1 MGVQNTVEN
10 PIQTI
15 TGNLLFSVH
24 GTWWA
29 TYRLQGLAYG
39 RRPNAEKEG
48 IRALHQGLYRALG
61 GESLHLG
68 LAVDTDPVMVVQR
81 MIEALDQPLDQLPE
95 WTAECEAT
103 LDRLETDVVLG
114 ERTYWVAVPL
124 RGTGSE
130 ALIEPL
136 RAVWT
141 WFLSIIGLPR
151 LPPSSRMLAERHRRA
166 REVMRLIPAPFR
178 PRPATAAEQAWIYAH
193 ALHRGLGSDPWLPHT
208 NEDTSPHTPQ
218 APQAQVEDN
227 ATTDQASTS
236 RDEGLISTA
245 GSASLRAGG
254 ALGEPLMDE
263 GALSD
268 VPEEGWRRGWRQRLR
283 QLRPGER
290 RVLKVIDADRDA
302 ASYQSMLVLAGTPDG
317 GSLFPGSEW
326 LGHIENAGVPVDWA
340 VRMRN
345 NAREAVLGR
354 NRRAVTRLNEQ
365 FEQRSG
371 EVTTGAHELDA
382 TGQLLTE
389 YQRRLATEKLEVEL
403 ETITCFSTAA
413 DTRDQALAQGDALAG
428 WFASFEHRLAR
439 PLGEQVDTW
448 WAMQPGAAWPR
459 KLADFTQI
467 SLSEG
472 FAAAVPMMSTVLGDR
487 RGTPLALNQTT
498 RAQSVVFLDLFGTIA
513 ADFSGTV
520 AVAGELGSGKSF
532 TMKSIAGAECDRG
545 ASIIAIDS
553 SGTGEYVDFARS
565 LGGCEI
571 VDVSGP
577 ERSLDPLRVLPGD
590 EGATVARSLLVT
602 LFNIVSTSADDTLLG
617 RVLKPS
623 YRHEHAITGLGSLTD
638 HLITACTLAG
648 GADLGYRLDAYRSES
663 FSDVLFDET
672 LPPISTSS
680 RALIFWTRGLQL
692 PTSSELNNAHLF
704 AQLKIEKRFGRAIY
718 ALLMSLARRLAFA
731 DPTAKVLFLAD
742 ELHRITASPE
752 GLEEAKI
759 FVREA
764 RKQLGAAI
772 FGSQDC
778 TSDFGDETLRGLI
791 PYRVVMRLT
800 DKHLAEAA
808 LGWIGLEATTELV
821 KEVTEDL
828 SPRDPH
834 HRTGEVLLARRGE
847 GLLRDSY
854 GRIGRVKILG
864 PALTARRKAYST
876 TATSRRPDVL
886 AGATPQSEAV
896 SVRTVPTTTL
906 DAASPH
912 VPAQFVKEPAQR
924 PVLPAVT
931 IPVDEAPVN
940 PAPVDVAPV
949 DVAPVGKAPVDE
961 ASVNATSGE
970 HAVDPAPAAVAID
983 VPLILVKPASRS
995 LSHGAAAFPDER
1007 RSTAT
1012 SSVPAQAPTS
1022 LTISE
1027 AHSSAAAE
1035 RLRRIARSH
1044 VEAALARS
1052 RVTATSPSNHLEH
1065 TPVQVEG

>member
-1 MGVQNTVEN
+1 MGVQNTIEN
-10 PIQTI
+10 PIQTL
-15 TGNLLFSVH
+15 TGNLLFSAH

-39 RRPNAEKEG
+39 RRPDAEKES

-68 LAVDTDPVMVVQR
+68 LAVDTDPVTVVQR
-81 MIEALDQPLDQLPE
+81 MLHNLEQPLEQLPE

-103 LDRLETDVVLG
+103 LDRLEDDVVLG
-114 ERTYWVAVPL
+114 ERTYWLAVPL

-141 WFLSIIGLPR
+141 WFLTIIGFPR
-151 LPPSSRMLAERHRRA
+151 LPPSQRMLAERRRRA
-166 REVMRLIPAPFR
+166 DEVMRLIPAPFR

-193 ALHRGLGSDPWLPHT
+193 ALHRGLATDPWLPPT
-208 NEDTSPHTPQ
+208 AADAGTSDAATFDRQQ
-218 APQAQVEDN
+218 APDPADKDLP
-227 ATTDQASTS
+227 AAP
-236 RDEGLISTA
+236 TA
-245 GSASLRAGG
+245 ASLLAGG
-254 ALGEPLMDE
+254 ALGEPLIDE

-283 QLRPGER
+283 QLKPAER
-290 RVLKVIDADRDA
+290 RVLKVIDADRDT

-317 GSLFPGSEW
+317 GAVFPGTEW
-326 LGHIENAGVPVDWA
+326 LGHVENAGVPVDWA

-365 FEQRSG
+365 YEQRAG
-371 EVTTGAHELDA
+371 ETTTGAHELDA
-382 TGQLLTE
+382 TGELLTE
-389 YQRRLATEKLEVEL
+389 YQRRLATEKSEVEL

-413 DTRDQALAQGDALAG
+413 ETRDQALAQGDALVA

-439 PLGEQVDTW
+439 PLGEQADTW

-487 RGTPLALNQTT
+487 HGTPLALNQTT

-513 ADFSGTV
+513 ADFSGCV
-520 AVAGELGSGKSF
+520 AVAGELGSGKSY

-545 ASIIAIDS
+545 ANIIAIDS

-565 LGGCEI
+565 LGDCEI
-571 VDVSGP
+571 ADVLNP
-577 ERSLDPLRVLPGD
+577 QRSLDPLRILPGD

-617 RVLKPS
+617 RVLKQE
-623 YRHEHAITGLGSLTD
+623 YRHQNGITGLGSLTD
-638 HLITACTLAG
+638 HLINECLLAG
-648 GADLGYRLDAYRSES
+648 GADLGYRLDAYRSEA
-663 FSDVLFDET
+663 FSAVLFDET
-672 LPPISTSS
+672 LPPIRTDS
-680 RALIFWTRGLQL
+680 RALIFWTHGLQL

-718 ALLMSLARRLAFA
+718 AMLMGLSRRLAFA
-731 DPTAKVLFLAD
+731 DPTQKVVFLND
-742 ELHRITASPE
+742 EMHRTTSSPE
-752 GLEEAKI
+752 GLEETKTY
-759 FVREA
+759 VREA
-764 RKQLGAAI
+764 RKELAAGI

-778 TSDFGDETLRGLI
+778 TNDFGDDTLKGLI
-791 PYRVVMRLT
+791 PYRIVMRLT
-800 DKHLAEAA
+800 DKILAAAA
-808 LGWIGLEATTELV
+808 LTWIGLEATADLV
-821 KEVTEDL
+821 KEVTQQL

-834 HRTGEVLLARRGE
+834 HPTGEVPAARRGE
-847 GLLRDSY
+847 GLFRDSY

-864 PALTARRKAYST
+864 PALAARRKAYST
-876 TATSRRPDVL
+876 TATSRTADLPTDLTPLSTSTGDHTPGRIDAQVRP
-886 AGATPQSEAV
+886 TSP
-896 SVRTVPTTTL
+896 
-906 DAASPH
+906 AS
-912 VPAQFVKEPAQR
+912 
-924 PVLPAVT
+924 T
-931 IPVDEAPVN
+931 
-940 PAPVDVAPV
+940 
-949 DVAPVGKAPVDE
+949 
-961 ASVNATSGE
+961 
-970 HAVDPAPAAVAID
+970 APASTAATASLQLSKPVMEPTSTTAVGHN
-983 VPLILVKPASRS
+983 PLMSTPAS
-995 LSHGAAAFPDER
+995 
-1007 RSTAT
+1007 
-1012 SSVPAQAPTS
+1012 APMGTPGP
-1022 LTISE
+1022 LTV
-1027 AHSSAAAE
+1027 ANPAAE

-1052 RVTATSPSNHLEH
+1052 RETTTAGSSAGDVHH
-1065 TPVQVEG
+1065 RSVASGKGS

>member
-1 MGVQNTVEN
+1 MGVQNTTEN

-48 IRALHQGLYRALG
+48 IRALHQGLYRSLG

-68 LAVDTDPVMVVQR
+68 LAVDTDPVAVVQR
-81 MIEALDQPLDQLPE
+81 MIQDLDRPLEQLPE

-141 WFLSIIGLPR
+141 WFLTIIGFPR
-151 LPPSSRMLAERHRRA
+151 LPPSPRMLTERHRRA
-166 REVMRLIPAPFR
+166 AEVMRLIPAPFR

-193 ALHRGLGSDPWLPHT
+193 ALHRGLVTDPWLPAAEQESVQRTADAFGTEAENIHPT
-208 NEDTSPHTPQ
+208 
-218 APQAQVEDN
+218 
-227 ATTDQASTS
+227 QASPS
-236 RDEGLISTA
+236 AEGDLFA
-245 GSASLRAGG
+245 GPSAASLLAGG

-283 QLRPGER
+283 QLKPAER
-290 RVLKVIDADRDA
+290 RVLKVIDADRDT

-317 GSLFPGSEW
+317 GSIFPGSEW
-326 LGHIENAGVPVDWA
+326 LGHVEDAGVPVDWA

-345 NAREAVLGR
+345 NARESVLGR
-354 NRRAVTRLNEQ
+354 NRRAVARLNEQ
-365 FEQRSG
+365 YEQRAG
-371 EVTTGAHELDA
+371 ETTTGAHELDA
-382 TGQLLTE
+382 TGELLTE

-413 DTRDQALAQGDALAG
+413 ETRDQALAQGDALAS

-439 PLGEQVDTW
+439 PLGEQADTW

-513 ADFSGTV
+513 ADFSGCV
-520 AVAGELGSGKSF
+520 AVAGELGSGKSY

-545 ASIIAIDS
+545 ASLIAVDS
-553 SGTGEYVDFARS
+553 SGTGEYVVFARA
-565 LGGCEI
+565 LGDCEI
-571 VDVSGP
+571 ADVLNP
-577 ERSLDPLRVLPGD
+577 QRSLDPLRVLPGT
-590 EGATVARSLLVT
+590 EGATVARSLLMT
-602 LFNIVSTSADDTLLG
+602 LFNIVSTSPDDTLLG
-617 RVLKPS
+617 RVLKPD
-623 YRHEHAITGLGSLTD
+623 YRLQHSITGLGSLTD
-638 HLITACTLAG
+638 HLINECTLAG
-648 GADLGYRLDAYRSES
+648 GADLGYRLDAYRSEA
-663 FSDVLFDET
+663 FSDVLFDES
-672 LPPISTSS
+672 LPPIRTDS
-680 RALIFWTRGLQL
+680 RALIFWTHGLQL
-692 PTSSELNNAHLF
+692 PTFSELNNAHLF

-718 ALLMSLARRLAFA
+718 ALLMGLARQLAFA
-731 DPTAKVLFLAD
+731 DSTAKMLFLAD
-742 ELHRITASPE
+742 ELHRITDSPE

-759 FVREA
+759 FARES
-764 RKQLGAAI
+764 RKQRAAAI

-778 TSDFGDETLRGLI
+778 TNDFGDDTLKGLI
-791 PYRVVMRLT
+791 PYRIVMRLT
-800 DKHLAEAA
+800 DKILAAAA
-808 LGWIGLEATTELV
+808 LAWIGLEATAELI
-821 KEVTEDL
+821 KEVTDDL

-834 HRTGEVLLARRGE
+834 HPTGEVPLPRRGE

-854 GRIGRVKILG
+854 GRIGRIKVLG
-864 PALTARRKAYST
+864 PALKARRKAYST
-876 TATSRRPDVL
+876 TATSRVSEVSSGSEPSAAPASGLAFAATAPTATMDPASAVLPPWLAKEPAGDSAAATTTPATTGTGSASAEVGGGHLITAARSTNGTDGTLEIAAADAPQRPRQ
-886 AGATPQSEAV
+886 GALTPQSPA
-896 SVRTVPTTTL
+896 TTN
-906 DAASPH
+906 
-912 VPAQFVKEPAQR
+912 R
-924 PVLPAVT
+924 P
-931 IPVDEAPVN
+931 
-940 PAPVDVAPV
+940 
-949 DVAPVGKAPVDE
+949 G
-961 ASVNATSGE
+961 
-970 HAVDPAPAAVAID
+970 
-983 VPLILVKPASRS
+983 
-995 LSHGAAAFPDER
+995 
-1007 RSTAT
+1007 STA
-1012 SSVPAQAPTS
+1012 PLDP
-1022 LTISE
+1022 
-1027 AHSSAAAE
+1027 AAE

-1052 RVTATSPSNHLEH
+1052 RETTTVVNDAHETDIAAREQS
-1065 TPVQVEG
+1065 